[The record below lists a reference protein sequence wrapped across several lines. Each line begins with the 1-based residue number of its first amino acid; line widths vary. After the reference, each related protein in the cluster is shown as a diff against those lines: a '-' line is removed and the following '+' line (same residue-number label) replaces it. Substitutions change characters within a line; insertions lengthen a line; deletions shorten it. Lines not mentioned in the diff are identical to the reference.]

1 MRRRFTYQNVLEEQL
16 SRVAWVM
23 NETSVLIARQ
33 THDLL
38 GQADRPQSFADAS
51 KEVLRAHGHVA
62 GLSAC
67 RQPPPL
73 VTCCHRAVLAPGG
86 RGGTPTSPLAYHNP
100 L

>member
-73 VTCCHRAVLAPGG
+73 VPVVTAPSWRE
-86 RGGTPTSPLAYHNP
+86 RGDTALPVSLP
-100 L
+100 